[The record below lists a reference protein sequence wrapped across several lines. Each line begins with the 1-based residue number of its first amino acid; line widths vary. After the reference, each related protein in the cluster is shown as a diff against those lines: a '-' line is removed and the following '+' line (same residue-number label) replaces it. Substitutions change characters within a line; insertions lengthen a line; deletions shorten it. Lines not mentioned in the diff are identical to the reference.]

1 MYLIIG
7 FAIVLGLIVVGML
20 SRQMLVMRY
29 GRAGAGSK
37 SLSATMGAKMSLLNT
52 LRAAGR

>member
-20 SRQMLVMRY
+20 SCPMLVMRY
-29 GRAGAGSK
+29 GRANAGSK
-37 SLSATMGAKMSLLNT
+37 SLSATMEAKMSLLNT
-52 LRAAGR
+52 LGAA